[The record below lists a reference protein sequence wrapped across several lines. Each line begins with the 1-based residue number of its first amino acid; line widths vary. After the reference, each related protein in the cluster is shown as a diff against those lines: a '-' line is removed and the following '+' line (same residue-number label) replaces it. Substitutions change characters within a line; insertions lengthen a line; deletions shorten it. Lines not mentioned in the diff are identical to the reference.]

1 MTNAVEPVWRH
12 AERSP
17 AATALRAGDSVW
29 SYAEVAGQA
38 ESFRARLSE
47 AGVRPDSRVLLVAP
61 TGPEFVFAY
70 LGILAH
76 GAVAVT
82 VNPQCTSAEL
92 QYFLRDAG
100 CELAVA
106 GRETPDALREA
117 AAATG
122 VGFWTLAEGG
132 DGPRPRVLAGP
143 VHPVHEADAAV
154 LLYTSGT
161 TGRPKGAVLTHANLS
176 AAAAI
181 YAEVLELDAEDRVG
195 TALPLFHVFGQVAVL
210 LMAVQAG
217 ASVSLLHP
225 FSGAAMLRMAAEH
238 RLTVVS
244 GVPTMWNEMLHAD
257 SPVRPEQLAGLRLA
271 ASGGAALPLEVGRAF
286 QERFGTAILEGYAL
300 SETSAAAAFNRPGRQ
315 VRDGSVGQALP
326 GLEVTILDDQ
336 GQPLP
341 HGGVG
346 EIAVRGPVVASG
358 YWRNPEATAQSTRD
372 GWFLTGDLGRMDE
385 EGYLWVVDRK
395 KDMII
400 RGGYN
405 VYPREIEEVLYE
417 HPAIREAAVVGVP
430 DERLG
435 EEVAA
440 VVVLDPLQAVGAEEL
455 RGWLAQ
461 RLASYKQPRL
471 YHTVP
476 ALPRGSTGKL
486 LKQAIDRAEVRR
498 RARRVRLAP

>member
-1 MTNAVEPVWRH
+1 MTNAVEPVWKH
-12 AERSP
+12 AARSP
-17 AATALRAGDSVW
+17 GAPALRTDGSVW
-29 SYAEVAGQA
+29 SYAEVAGRA
-38 ESFRARLSE
+38 DAFRARLSD
-47 AGVRPDSRVLLVAP
+47 AGVRPGSRVLLVAP
-61 TGPEFVFAY
+61 TGPDFVFAY

-100 CELAVA
+100 CALAVA
-106 GRETPDALREA
+106 AHETSDVLREA

-122 VGFWTLAEGG
+122 VAFWQTATEA
-132 DGPRPRVLAGP
+132 AGP
-143 VHPVHEADAAV
+143 GPGGRPGRVHEVTGGAAAV

-161 TGRPKGAVLTHANLS
+161 TGRPKGAVLTHANLT
-176 AAAAI
+176 AAAGI
-181 YAEVLELDAEDRVG
+181 YAEVLGLRADDRVG

-210 LMAVQAG
+210 LMAVHAG

-225 FSGAAMLRMAAEH
+225 FSGGAMLRMAAEH

-257 SPVRPEQLAGLRLA
+257 SPVRPDQLTGLRLA
-271 ASGGAALPLEVGRAF
+271 ASGGAALPREVMRAF
-286 QERFGTAILEGYAL
+286 EERFGTAILEGYAL
-300 SETSAAAAFNRPGRQ
+300 SETSAAAAFNRPGRR
-315 VRDGSVGQALP
+315 VREGSVGQALP
-326 GLEVTILDDQ
+326 GLRVTVLDDE

-341 HGGVG
+341 AGQVG
-346 EIAVRGPVVASG
+346 EIAVRGPVVTSG
-358 YWRNPEATAQSTRD
+358 YWRRPEATAQATRN
-372 GWFLTGDLGRMDE
+372 GWFRTGDMGRMDE

-417 HPAIREAAVVGVP
+417 HPAVREAAVVGVP
-430 DERLG
+430 DDRLG

-440 VVVLDPLQAVGAEEL
+440 VVVLDPLQAVEFEEL
-455 RGWLAQ
+455 RAWLAR
-461 RLASYKQPRL
+461 RLASYKLPRL

-476 ALPRGSTGKL
+476 SLPRGSTGKL
-486 LKQAIDRAEVRR
+486 LKQGIDRAELRL
-498 RARRVRLAP
+498 RARRVRLVP